1 MPSRAARNSPPK
13 PPTPAVIER
22 EYGPFPDAPRV
33 HGVTFDGRA
42 AWFAAGDRMQS
53 FDPVSGVAGRA
64 LPVAAEAGSAFDGKH
79 LYQIAAGRIQKI
91 DPESGRVLSSIAAP
105 GGASE
110 ASGLTWA
117 EGTLWVGQYG
127 ERKILQIDPESG
139 RILRTIESDR
149 FVTGV
154 TFLGDE
160 LWHGTDENGESE
172 LRHVDPS
179 SSEVLER
186 VTLPKGMGLSGV
198 EAGVADASAAPAF
211 LCGGSRSGKVR
222 LIARPR

>member
-1 MPSRAARNSPPK
+1 MPSRAARNTPK
-13 PPTPAVIER
+13 LPTPAVVER

-33 HGVTFDGRA
+33 HGVTFDGQA

-53 FDPVSGVAGRA
+53 FDPLSGVVGRS
-64 LPVAAEAGSAFDGKH
+64 LPVAAQAGSAFDGKH
-79 LYQIAAGRIQKI
+79 LFQIAGGRIQKI
-91 DPESGRVLSSIAAP
+91 DPEAGRVLSSIAAP

-127 ERKILQIDPESG
+127 DRKILQIDPESG
-139 RILRTIESDR
+139 RVLRCIESDR

-154 TFLGDE
+154 TFVGDQ

-172 LRHVDPS
+172 LRHVDPN

-186 VTLPKGMGLSGV
+186 LALPAGMGLSGL
-198 EAGVADASAAPAF
+198 ELGIADESAAPAL
-211 LCGGSRSGKVR
+211 LCGGSRSGKIRV
-222 LIARPR
+222 IRPPR